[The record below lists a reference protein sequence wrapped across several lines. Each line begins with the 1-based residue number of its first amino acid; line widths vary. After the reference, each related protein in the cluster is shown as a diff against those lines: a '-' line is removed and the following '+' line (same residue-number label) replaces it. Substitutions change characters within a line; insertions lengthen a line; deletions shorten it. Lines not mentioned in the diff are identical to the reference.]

1 MNRTRLSQTL
11 AAALVAGVFGMRAA
25 HADPAS
31 ARAQTM
37 IAPSPTSWTQPAN
50 LGRLELQATAYHD
63 GAYMR
68 DFAAVDDEVG
78 AWLRA
83 QAPRVHKP
91 ALVLDIDETALS
103 NWDEIKANGFGFFSG
118 GSCDHLP
125 QGPCGFTAWQHEGK
139 AAVLAPTLHLVAV
152 ARTLGVAVF
161 FITGRHDPAKA
172 DTAANLLQAGY
183 HDWAGLSLEP
193 EGSQFASAADFK
205 APVRATIEARGY
217 TILATVGDQRSDLV
231 GGHAMRGFLL
241 PNPFYFIP

>member
-1 MNRTRLSQTL
+1 MNRFRIKCWL
-11 AAALVAGVFGMRAA
+11 AALFAASLFGIQAA
-25 HADPAS
+25 HADPA
-31 ARAQTM
+31 RTV
-37 IAPSPTSWTQPAN
+37 IAPSPASWSQPAN
-50 LGRLELQATAYHD
+50 IGLLELQATAYHD

-68 DFAAVDDEVG
+68 DCAAVDDEVA

-83 QAPRVHKP
+83 QAPRVQKP
-91 ALVLDIDETALS
+91 ALVLDIDETSLS

-125 QGPCGFTAWQHEGK
+125 QGPCGFTAWQHESK
-139 AAVLAPTLHLVAV
+139 AAVLAPTLELVGI
-152 ARTLGVAVF
+152 ARRLGVAVF

-172 DTAANLLQAGY
+172 DTAANLLHAGY

-193 EGSQFASAADFK
+193 EGSHFASAVDFK

-217 TILATVGDQRSDLV
+217 TILATVGDQRSDLL